1 MLPFYQNFPFFCI
14 FIALLCGICTTAVHD
29 AKIAMRIT
37 LGMLIVTGIL
47 NAIVLFFTTANGIRF
62 TYVLG
67 GYDSP
72 FGNELAAGP
81 LESMLAVV
89 FCAVMFLSVLGGKD
103 AIFADVLHEKQNLYF
118 IMLDMLLASLF
129 ALCYTNDMF
138 TGYVFIEVNTIAACA
153 LVMARD
159 CGQTVVA
166 TIRYLIMSLVGSG
179 MFLFSLCLLYA
190 ITGHL
195 LMPELQSSVTAL
207 FESGQYMEPLAI
219 VAGMS
224 CIGLSVKSALFPF
237 HTWLPDAHGSGTTTS
252 SSILSG
258 LVLKGYIILL
268 LKIFLCVF
276 TLDQIRALGVNNI
289 FFVLGVC
296 AMIFGS
302 VQALHE
308 NNCKRMIAYSSV
320 AQIGYI
326 YMGLGF
332 GIQAGIVAAAFQIIA
347 HAFTKPLLFVSAGG
361 LIDASG
367 HQKKLFYLRGAAHRN
382 MIAGIG
388 FTVGGL
394 SMVGIPFF
402 AGFITKSSLAEAAL
416 SGIPMWQLVVT
427 LFALTVSSLLNAL
440 YYIPAIFQIWK
451 GEDEPLSPEGEV
463 LSHGIYHEGKA
474 YFAAILIFIFMV
486 FLLGCCYAPLSEVL
500 SLGVSL
506 L

>member
-1 MLPFYQNFPFFCI
+1 MLPFYQNFPMFCI
-14 FIALLCGICTTAVHD
+14 FGALLCGICTTAVHD

-37 LGMLIVTGIL
+37 LTLLVVAGIL
-47 NAIVLFFTTANGIRF
+47 NAIVLYFTTVNGIQF

-67 GYDSP
+67 GYDAP

-81 LESMLAVV
+81 LESLLATV
-89 FCAVMFLSVLGGKD
+89 FCAVMLLSILGGRD

-153 LVMARD
+153 IVMARD
-159 CGQTVVA
+159 CGQTIVA

-179 MFLFSLCLLYA
+179 MFLFSLCMLYA

-195 LMPELQSSVTAL
+195 QMPSLQIAVTEL
-207 FESGQYMEPLAI
+207 FDSGLYMEPLAI

-224 CIGLSVKSALFPF
+224 CIGLAVKSALFPF

-258 LVLKGYIILL
+258 LVLKGYIILM

-276 TLDQIRALGVNNI
+276 TLDQIRMLGVNNI
-289 FFVLGVC
+289 LFVLGVC

-308 NNCKRMIAYSSV
+308 NHCKRMIAYSSV

-326 YMGLGF
+326 YMGIGF
-332 GIQAGIVAAAFQIIA
+332 GIYAGIVAAVFQIIA

-382 MIAGIG
+382 MIAGLG
-388 FTVGGL
+388 FTIGGL

-416 SGIPMWQLVVT
+416 SGIPMWQIVIT
-427 LFALTVSSLLNAL
+427 LLALAVSSLLNAM

-463 LSHGIYHEGKA
+463 LSHGVYHEGKA
-474 YFAAILIFIFMV
+474 YFASILCFIFMV
-486 FLLGCCYAPLSEVL
+486 FLLGCCYAPLSEVI
-500 SLGVSL
+500 SLGVNL

>member
-1 MLPFYQNFPFFCI
+1 MLPFYQNFPVFCI
-14 FIALLCGICTTAVHD
+14 FGALLCGILTTAVHD
-29 AKIAMRIT
+29 AKIALRIT
-37 LGMLIVTGIL
+37 LGLLTVTGIM
-47 NAIVLFFTTANGIRF
+47 NALVLFFTYTEGIRF

-81 LESMLAVV
+81 LEALLATV
-89 FCAVMFLSVLGGKD
+89 FCVVMLLSILGGKE
-103 AIFADVLHEKQNLYF
+103 AIFADVLPEKRNLYF

-153 LVMARD
+153 IVMARD
-159 CGQTVVA
+159 CGQTIVA

-190 ITGHL
+190 VTGHL
-195 LMPELQSSVTAL
+195 QMPELQLAVTEL
-207 FESGQYMEPLAI
+207 FETNMYLEPLAI

-224 CIGLSVKSALFPF
+224 CIGLAVKSALFPF

-252 SSILSG
+252 SAILSG
-258 LVLKGYIILL
+258 LVLKGYIILM
-268 LKIFLCVF
+268 LKVFLCVF
-276 TLDQIRALGVNNI
+276 TLDQIRMLGVNNI
-289 FFVLGVC
+289 LFVLGVA

-302 VQALHE
+302 VQALRE
-308 NNCKRMIAYSSV
+308 NHCKRMIAYSSV

-332 GIQAGIVAAAFQIIA
+332 GIEAGIIAACFQIIA

-367 HQKKLFYLRGAAHRN
+367 HQKKLYYLRGAAHRN

-388 FTVGGL
+388 FTIGGL

-402 AGFITKSSLAEAAL
+402 AGFITKTSLAEAAL
-416 SGIPMWQLVVT
+416 SGLPLWQVIIA
-427 LFALTVSSLLNAL
+427 LFALVISSLLNAL

-451 GEDEPLSPEGEV
+451 GEEEPLSPEGEV
-463 LSHGIYHEGKA
+463 LSHGIYHEGMA
-474 YFAAILIFIFMV
+474 YFVSILAFVFMV
-486 FLLGCCYAPLSEVL
+486 FLLGCCYAPLSEIL
-500 SLGVSL
+500 SLGVQL